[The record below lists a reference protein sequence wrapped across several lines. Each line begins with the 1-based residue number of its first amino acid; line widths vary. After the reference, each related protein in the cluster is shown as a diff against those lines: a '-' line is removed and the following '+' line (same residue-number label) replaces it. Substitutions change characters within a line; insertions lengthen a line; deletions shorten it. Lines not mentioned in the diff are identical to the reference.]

1 MKGNAEYL
9 VDLLKISGNFTSYLR
24 GETPFE
30 RGEKLNAE
38 AFGWNAGIGFNGFR
52 RFERAY
58 RRAAIIGGCRF
69 HLVVGKEQAD
79 RFVQEVVSC
88 LNGDE
93 VSPFWASV
101 IEGIFLVP

>member
-9 VDLLKISGNFTSYLR
+9 VDLLKMSGNFTSYLR

-30 RGEKLNAE
+30 RGEELNPE
-38 AFGWNAGIGFNGFR
+38 AFGWNAGVGNGFR

-58 RRAAIIGGCRF
+58 RRAAIIGGRRS
-69 HLVVGKEQAD
+69 HAIVGKDEAD
-79 RFVQEVVSC
+79 RFVQEVVAC

-101 IEGIFLVP
+101 IEGIYLVP